1 MTKQT
6 TSLQESERHHG
17 KGRSSIPRRT
27 QRGYY
32 RLTNRQIGHEAFPQR
47 KEKSTSGSSYEEE
60 EREENSMM
68 FEYVLRNQQLLL
80 EDLLKLE
87 VGEEARTRIEAQLEL
102 IEKTL
107 NS

>member
-1 MTKQT
+1 M
-6 TSLQESERHHG
+6 
-17 KGRSSIPRRT
+17 SS
-27 QRGYY
+27 
-32 RLTNRQIGHEAFPQR
+32 
-47 KEKSTSGSSYEEE
+47 SSYEEE

>member
-1 MTKQT
+1 M
-6 TSLQESERHHG
+6 
-17 KGRSSIPRRT
+17 
-27 QRGYY
+27 
-32 RLTNRQIGHEAFPQR
+32 
-47 KEKSTSGSSYEEE
+47 SGSSYEEE

-107 NS
+107 NSYRASKPDKASATRIDPRRMPHGTHHSSESLRDVQQSREQ

>member
-1 MTKQT
+1 M
-6 TSLQESERHHG
+6 
-17 KGRSSIPRRT
+17 
-27 QRGYY
+27 
-32 RLTNRQIGHEAFPQR
+32 
-47 KEKSTSGSSYEEE
+47 SGSSYEEE

>member
-1 MTKQT
+1 M
-6 TSLQESERHHG
+6 
-17 KGRSSIPRRT
+17 
-27 QRGYY
+27 
-32 RLTNRQIGHEAFPQR
+32 
-47 KEKSTSGSSYEEE
+47 SGSSYEEE

-68 FEYVLRNQQLLL
+68 LEYVLRNQQLLL